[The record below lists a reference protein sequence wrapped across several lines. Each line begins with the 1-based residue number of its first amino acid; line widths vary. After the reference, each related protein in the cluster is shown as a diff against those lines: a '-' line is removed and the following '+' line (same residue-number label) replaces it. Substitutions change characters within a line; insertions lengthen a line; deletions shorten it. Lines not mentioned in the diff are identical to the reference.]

1 MNKEYNSSVSS
12 IFLVGEPY
20 MTNISF
26 GRIYFK
32 TEQQETITSAYYL
45 PEHEVAVEFN
55 LNIVGLS
62 LPYDLY
68 DGFKTKLEFTTRNTS
83 VCGNGTDGF
92 CYLTSTCGTYFDFF
106 NEYNFKLTFAD
117 TDNYIRVPLAMF
129 QEEYNKGSQCKL
141 NIIRNP
147 SNEPKVILGSNF
159 FYGFYAEFLN
169 DYHTKTSPVQSVVLY
184 SQ

>member
-1 MNKEYNSSVSS
+1 
-12 IFLVGEPY
+12 
-20 MTNISF
+20 
-26 GRIYFK
+26 
-32 TEQQETITSAYYL
+32 
-45 PEHEVAVEFN
+45 
-55 LNIVGLS
+55 
-62 LPYDLY
+62 
-68 DGFKTKLEFTTRNTS
+68 
-83 VCGNGTDGF
+83 
-92 CYLTSTCGTYFDFF
+92 
-106 NEYNFKLTFAD
+106 
-117 TDNYIRVPLAMF
+117 MF